1 MNRKSFIEKLS
12 YETGYSEDKCK
23 MINEVIES
31 RIMIG
36 KNNKQKT
43 IDMFAIKLGIDET
56 EASNIYDI
64 CIKILGNEFKNK
76 IKHPFKSKK

>member
-1 MNRKSFIEKLS
+1 MNKIVFLEKLAK
-12 YETGYSEDKCK
+12 ETGYSEDKCK
-23 MINEVIES
+23 IINDVIES

-43 IDMFAIKLGIDET
+43 IDRFSVCLGVDIE
-56 EASNIYDI
+56 EASNIYDT
-64 CIKILGNEFKNK
+64 CIMILGNEFKNK

>member
-1 MNRKSFIEKLS
+1 MNRKTFIDKLVS
-12 YETGYSEDKCK
+12 ETGYSEDRCK
-23 MINEVIES
+23 TINDVIES

-43 IDMFAIKLGIDET
+43 IDMFMIKLGIDIE
-56 EASNIYDI
+56 EANNIYDI
-64 CIKILGNEFKNK
+64 CIKILGTEFKNK